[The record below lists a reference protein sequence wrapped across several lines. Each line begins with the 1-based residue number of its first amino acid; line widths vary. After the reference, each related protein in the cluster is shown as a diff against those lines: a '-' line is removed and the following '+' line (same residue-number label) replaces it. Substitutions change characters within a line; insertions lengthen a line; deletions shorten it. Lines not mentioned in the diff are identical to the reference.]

1 MYFKF
6 YVLAVTIVKLSP
18 NGSRVATA
26 SNKGTVIRIFSCAH
40 GEKLEEL
47 RVGYELTK
55 IMDIQFFVDG
65 NLISCLT

>member
-1 MYFKF
+1 
-6 YVLAVTIVKLSP
+6 
-18 NGSRVATA
+18 VATA

-55 IMDIQFFVDG
+55 ILDIQFFIDG
-65 NLISCLT
+65 NLIGCLTEKGVVQVFNVQMQ